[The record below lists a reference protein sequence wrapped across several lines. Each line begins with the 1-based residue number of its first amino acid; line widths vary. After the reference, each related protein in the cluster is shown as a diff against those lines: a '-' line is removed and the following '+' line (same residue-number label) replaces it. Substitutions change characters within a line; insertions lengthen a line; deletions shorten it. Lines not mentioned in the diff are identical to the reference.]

1 MAERLETPLKKKKKP
16 RFASF
21 LLLFLDRLQ
30 AGSLPGTGSDEGRQ
44 PSVRSRWATV
54 SLSALTG
61 VMSSQGNPGND
72 GPPGRDGQPGHKVSM
87 PRHCSGTSK
96 GTAVH
101 ARLALSSVSA
111 FRRGSVV
118 TLETQVLL
126 GLPALLVLKAPW
138 VPPGNTGTVVSL

>member
-1 MAERLETPLKKKKKP
+1 MVERLETPLKKP

-21 LLLFLDRLQ
+21 LLLFLDRLK
-30 AGSLPGTGSDEGRQ
+30 AGSLLGTGSDEGRQ

-87 PRHCSGTSK
+87 PPHCSGTSK

-101 ARLALSSVSA
+101 ARLTLSFMFA
-111 FRRGSVV
+111 FHRGSVV
-118 TLETQVLL
+118 TLVTQVLL
-126 GLPALLVLKAPW
+126 GLPVLLVLKAPW
-138 VPPGNTGTVVSL
+138 VPPGSTETVVSL